1 MNINKWQVQEVK
13 HWNGPLFDPE
23 LTLKSLW
30 LKQPEKIRK
39 AMVKLNCYN
48 GGKSL
53 EDQLEE
59 IGTKYVDS
67 IDDFYYEVIGDS
79 ERNVTL
85 FEAYYNGN
93 LVTAEDEEV
102 GLGNTTI
109 ELVFGEDMFFEGEI
123 IVGEKNEK
131 YQLKVDTM
139 QPEGDNVRYFVRC
152 FGPTKSIP
160 GAELLMGKKF
170 SKEYAP
176 VERGLSRE
184 VGGISRPGYAKVR
197 GSLSTIR
204 IDHKIAGDIDDYG
217 QIMGIPALDKNG
229 KEHVIGVMASNEQW
243 LVEKEFSKYKNKV
256 LAYGRT
262 NMDENGEYSDVG
274 VSGRYIKMGPG
285 LREQL
290 EQTNCIYYNQ
300 FSLEL
305 LENILMTL
313 SIQTDAG
320 KEFIIQT
327 GQGGARLFHKA
338 VLNHTSGWQ
347 VLTTNDNAPVI
358 MKTSS
363 DIHPNALKAGFQFTE
378 YMSSNGVTVRVEITD
393 MYDDP
398 VRNKI
403 KMPGTHLPAESYRM
417 DIVYKGSKENP
428 NIQKLMY
435 SKQAKFGG
443 EYTGFSS
450 GFRNPFTKEMNVNY
464 MSTSEDSATITKF
477 AHLGIVVYNPD
488 ACASLIPSILQ

>member
-39 AMVKLNCYN
+39 AMVKLNAYY
-48 GGKSL
+48 GGKTL

-67 IDDFYYEVIGDS
+67 ISDFYYEVIGDPR
-79 ERNVTL
+79 RNVQL
-85 FEAYYNGN
+85 IEARYNGN
-93 LVTAEDEEV
+93 VVTDTDEEV
-102 GLGNTTI
+102 GLASTDI

-131 YQLKVDTM
+131 YQLKVVTV
-139 QPEGDNVRYFVRC
+139 QPEGDNVRYIVRC
-152 FGPTKSIP
+152 FGSTKSIP

-184 VGGISRPGYAKVR
+184 VGGIARPGYAKVR

-204 IDHKIAGDIDDYG
+204 IDHKIAGDIEDYG
-217 QIMGIPALDKNG
+217 QVMGIPALDKNG
-229 KEHVIGVMASNEQW
+229 KEHTVAVMASNEQW
-243 LVEKEFSKYKNKV
+243 LVEKEFSEYKNKV

-262 NMDENGEYSDVG
+262 NMDENGEYHDVG

-300 FSLEL
+300 FSLEM
-305 LENILMTL
+305 LESILMTL
-313 SIQTDAG
+313 SVQTNAG

-338 VLNHTSGWQ
+338 VLNTTSGWTAL
-347 VLTTNDNAPVI
+347 VSDGNAPVI
-358 MKTSS
+358 MKTNSNV
-363 DIHPNALKAGFQFTE
+363 HPNSLKAGFQFTE
-378 YMSSNGVTVRVEITD
+378 YLSSNGVTVRVELSD

-403 KMPGTHLPAESYRM
+403 KMPGTQLPAESYRM
-417 DIVYKGSKENP
+417 DIIYKGTKEDP
-428 NIQKLMY
+428 NIQKLMF
-435 SKQAKFGG
+435 KGQARYGG

-477 AHLGIVVYNPD
+477 AHLGVVVYNPD
-488 ACASLIPSILQ
+488 TCASLIPSILQ